1 MADFR
6 SVQTRMWREDEWFQE
21 LATDAKLF
29 FIYLFTNPSAPVAGI
44 YRLPI
49 RTMCSETG
57 LSKNRISTLLDE
69 FSKANKAHYEN
80 GIVWVVKM
88 RENQLPGKIS
98 AQLKKR
104 LATDIAVIPDCP
116 LKNKYLEHYRYPIS
130 SSIYPIDTVSIPRA
144 TETETD
150 TDTDTETDTETE
162 TETETETDTDVLWSS
177 AVSCFENNIG
187 LLSGAIAPDMQDMW
201 DELKSAGVPGWWEQA
216 ITVAVAANKRSW
228 RYVRGVLR
236 HCLDEG
242 RPPAPLA
249 RANGHAPPQQKYR
262 VVEDVDE
269 FGHKIMRKEALS

>member
-98 AQLKKR
+98 AQLRKR
-104 LATDIAVIPDCP
+104 LAKDVAVIPDCP
-116 LKNKYLEHYRYPIS
+116 LKTKYLEHYQYPIH
-130 SSIYPIDTVSIPRA
+130 TVSILSA
-144 TETETD
+144 TETD
-150 TDTDTETDTETE
+150 TDTETVTDTE
-162 TETETETDTDVLWSS
+162 TETETETDTDVLWVS

-187 LLSGAIAPDMQDMW
+187 LLSGAIIDDMQDMW
-201 DELKSAGVPGWWEQA
+201 DELKTAGVPGWWEQA

-228 RYVRGVLR
+228 RYVRGILR

-242 RPPAPLA
+242 RPPAPLV
-249 RANGHAPPQQKYR
+249 RANGHAPPQQSQQNYR
-262 VVEDVDE
+262 LVEDVDE
-269 FGHKIMRKEALS
+269 FGHKVMRKEALS